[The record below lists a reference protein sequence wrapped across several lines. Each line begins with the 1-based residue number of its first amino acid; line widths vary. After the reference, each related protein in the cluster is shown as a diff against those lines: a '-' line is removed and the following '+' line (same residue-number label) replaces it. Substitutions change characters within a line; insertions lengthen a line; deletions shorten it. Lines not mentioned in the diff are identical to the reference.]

1 MRSIGR
7 LFRIASTILMIILI
21 TLTGV
26 VGYIIRSPM
35 PQTAGAIRAEG
46 LQNEVAIYRDTW
58 GVPHIYAESAHDLFF
73 AQGYVHAQDRLWQM
87 EFNRRVGSGRLSE
100 VLGRGALGN
109 DLFIRAIGWQRAAE
123 ADVKRLGKQE
133 LDVLQWDAD
142 GVNAFLAPHRDNLP
156 L

>member
-73 AQGYVHAQDRLWQM
+73 AQGYVHAQDRFWKM
-87 EFNRRVGSGRLSE
+87 EFWRRLGTGRLSE
-100 VLGRGALGN
+100 IFGKTTLST
-109 DLFIRAIGWQRAAE
+109 DLFIRTVGWERAAE
-123 ADVKRLGKQE
+123 QDEA
-133 LDVLQWDAD
+133 A
-142 GVNAFLAPHRDNLP
+142 
-156 L
+156 